1 MRAMT
6 RTLVSVA
13 TAVGIAAGG
22 VAAAGTAIAAPAQDT
37 RTVASAGAVAPLAV
51 NNLGLDA
58 EEAKSVQR
66 WLQQYWGYD
75 GAIDGQLG
83 TNSWKAFQR
92 YLAAHYGYTGP
103 IDGVVG
109 TGTIEALQRALQEG
123 GLYDGPVDGV
133 AGSGTKAAFK
143 DFADSV

>member
-13 TAVGIAAGG
+13 TAVGSL
-22 VAAAGTAIAAPAQDT
+22 AAAGTGFAAPTQDT
-37 RTVASAGAVAPLAV
+37 KAVASAEAAAPLAV

-58 EEAKSVQR
+58 EEAKNVQR
-66 WLQQYWGYD
+66 WLQQHWGYG

-103 IDGVVG
+103 IDGDVG
-109 TGTIEALQRALQEG
+109 TGTVEALQRGLQSG
-123 GLYDGPVDGV
+123 GYYSGPVDGV

-143 DFADSV
+143 DFSNSI